1 MSELINIA
9 VSELQEQHKKA
20 KYDRKA
26 QVMARP
32 TLDALINFCR
42 QSEKFAESV
51 HDSNKTFA
59 DCMSEISKSVGNS
72 ISDIEVFR
80 KAVSFYMPAAKIDVV
95 MTISTSDKADTK
107 ANKSGYQICSSP
119 KTINLNL
126 LDLL

>member
-1 MSELINIA
+1 
-9 VSELQEQHKKA
+9 
-20 KYDRKA
+20 
-26 QVMARP
+26 
-32 TLDALINFCR
+32 
-42 QSEKFAESV
+42 
-51 HDSNKTFA
+51 
-59 DCMSEISKSVGNS
+59 MSEISKSVGNS

-107 ANKSGYQICSSP
+107 VNKSGYQICSSP